1 MYLEPLHIYVFKQ
14 GLETLAL
21 SPAITVLGRKQ
32 MNIAPSSTDLNLID
46 YHRRREAEECKL
58 AASARDAR
66 ARKLHFE
73 MAEQHAAIVMSSGMH
88 R

>member
-1 MYLEPLHIYVFKQ
+1 
-14 GLETLAL
+14 
-21 SPAITVLGRKQ
+21 

>member
-1 MYLEPLHIYVFKQ
+1 
-14 GLETLAL
+14 
-21 SPAITVLGRKQ
+21 
-32 MNIAPSSTDLNLID
+32 MNIAPSSTDFSLIE

-66 ARKLHFE
+66 VRKLHFE
-73 MAEQHAAIVMSSGMH
+73 MAEQHAAIVMSSGMQ